1 MVLVM
6 EFRHSHDIGHFDLT
20 GTNVM
25 VDQSRTLKVIDF
37 GMAEIDSGPLT
48 VLKEST
54 AHYLAPEIMR
64 INRRMEAAP
73 GYGLAADLWSFGV
86 CLYYWYT
93 GTMPF
98 ADEEGMPFDIYNVVL
113 YDFAG
118 LPTYQ
123 DFEEDDFK
131 ALIQSLLC
139 RQPTDRA
146 TFQSLPGG
154 SFLH

>member
-1 MVLVM
+1 
-6 EFRHSHDIGHFDLT
+6 
-20 GTNVM
+20 
-25 VDQSRTLKVIDF
+25 
-37 GMAEIDSGPLT
+37 
-48 VLKEST
+48 
-54 AHYLAPEIMR
+54 
-64 INRRMEAAP
+64 
-73 GYGLAADLWSFGV
+73 
-86 CLYYWYT
+86 
-93 GTMPF
+93 MPF

-154 SFLH
+154 SFLHWQALWS